1 MNKVT
6 EAEEKKPRFSKPVA
20 VAGFVVVIALIA
32 WASVQIVQ
40 LAPTAFSSLASLS
53 QGISNYRESVSVDVD
68 TDLTVASNI
77 KLADAGEPVIIT
89 WDKDRRGGAYAF
101 SYACLEGVSI
111 DIVDAE
117 GLRNIACDTRYSLG
131 VTDAVTII
139 INSEKAR
146 HIDVPYTISFMRQND
161 TGPVRSGNNTLT
173 VTNESISDDVAVIT
187 PDGAVL
193 GEEDETKEV
202 TEEVKEEAPAPAA
215 PAPKPKPV
223 VVTEPVI
230 EYVYQIPVSNPNGF
244 TDLATRFLNVGDI
257 VNGKFV
263 AGSIKRADS
272 GAFQFEVKNIGTK
285 TSGTWTYTVTLPDGD
300 SYTSPTQTALKPNER
315 AVISLGFDTPDQA
328 SHTFTVTV
336 KIEDRVSSNN
346 SFRRAVTFS
355 N

>member
-1 MNKVT
+1 MNKET
-6 EAEEKKPRFSKPVA
+6 EVEEKKPRFSKPVA
-20 VAGFVVVIALIA
+20 VAGFVVIIALIA
-32 WASVQIVQ
+32 WTSVQIVR

-53 QGISNYRESVSVDVD
+53 QGISNYRDTMSDDID

-77 KLADAGEPVIIT
+77 KLADAGKPVTIT
-89 WDKDRRGGAYAF
+89 WNQDSREGSYAF
-101 SYACLEGVSI
+101 SYACLEGVTV
-111 DIVDAE
+111 DIVDDE
-117 GLRNIACDTRYSLG
+117 GLRTIACDTRYSLG
-131 VTDAVTII
+131 VTDAVTVI

-161 TGPVRSGNNTLT
+161 TGPVRSGENTLT
-173 VTNESISDDVAVIT
+173 ITNESINDDVAVVT
-187 PDGAVL
+187 PDGVVL
-193 GEEDETKEV
+193 GEEDEIEEV

-223 VVTEPVI
+223 VVTEPVT
-230 EYVYQIPVSNPNGF
+230 EYVYEIPVSNPNGF

-257 VNGKFV
+257 VGGRFV
-263 AGSIKRADS
+263 AGGIERDDS

-315 AVISLGFDTPDQA
+315 AVITLGFDTPDKA
-328 SHTFTVTV
+328 SHTFVVTV
-336 KIEDRVSSNN
+336 EIEDRVSSNN